1 MDINSS
7 LQRDGVLVH
16 LHHKEGM
23 QFQMGE
29 IGRGHFGCTCSA
41 SLSSRKRAQGSGGCC

>member
-7 LQRDGVLVH
+7 LQR
-16 LHHKEGM
+16 GM

-41 SLSSRKRAQGSGGCC
+41 SLSSRMRAQGSGGCC